1 MTTDFVLDVLE
12 QALYALRNE
21 REGDR
26 VHHSDRGSQYVSIR
40 YSDRR
45 AEARIEPSVGSRG
58 ETATTTRWPKR
69 STASTR
75 PNCSIVAQ
83 WRKRKAVELA
93 TLEWVSWF
101 KSRCRVDIH

>member
-45 AEARIEPSVGSRG
+45 AEARIEPSVGSTG

-75 PNCSIVAQ
+75 PNCSIVAHHGESA
-83 WRKRKAVELA
+83 RPSNSPR
-93 TLEWVSWF
+93 SNG
-101 KSRCRVDIH
+101 SRGSSQGAE